1 MDTVLQI
8 TMGQLVMG
16 FLGVCGGITTVAAAI
31 GAIYRWV
38 KMAKAPNERQNERLD
53 EHDKI
58 LERHEKMLKNDNERM
73 HQAEEGSRLTMRSLF
88 ALLSYN
94 INGQSD
100 TKQMQE
106 VRDDLQKWLINK

>member
-1 MDTVLQI
+1 
-8 TMGQLVMG
+8 
-16 FLGVCGGITTVAAAI
+16 
-31 GAIYRWV
+31 
-38 KMAKAPNERQNERLD
+38 MAKAPNERQNERLD

>member
-1 MDTVLQI
+1 METVLQI
-8 TMGQLVMG
+8 TPGQLILG
-16 FLGVCGGITTVAAAI
+16 FLAICGGISTTAAAI
-31 GAIYRWV
+31 GWV
-38 KMAKAPNERQNERLD
+38 YKCVKFAKAPNDRQNERLD